1 MNKHMDI
8 KRTVLWVVFSLSILL
23 LWDNWMRYTGKPSM
37 FFPSANQQAKPAA
50 GAAPAAPAANGQVPQ
65 ASATPAAAGAAAVPG
80 APAAAPVQGERVTIT
95 TDVLKA
101 EIDSIGGELQ

>member
-37 FFPSANQQAKPAA
+37 FFPTVNQPAQPAA
-50 GAAPAAPAANGQVPQ
+50 GAAPAATSANSQVPQ
-65 ASATPAAAGAAAVPG
+65 SSAVPATPGAAAVP
-80 APAAAPVQGERVTIT
+80 EWLSRR
-95 TDVLKA
+95 
-101 EIDSIGGELQ
+101 